1 MTKTHPTSTQSP
13 HTVPK
18 YDLTRDEIYETLS
31 NRRRRYALHY
41 LRQRENDVAL
51 SDLATQIAAWET
63 DALEETKS
71 GSDSK
76 SSPDAR
82 KHVYTALQQFHLP
95 KMEEMGIIAYDR
107 HEATVELTDMGSDL
121 DVYLD
126 VIRGSDVPWSLYYV
140 GLSAIS
146 IALVTTISMEI
157 YPIRLLPD
165 IAWIVFFVAVL
176 SISALAHLYDTRN
189 RKFGAEGP
197 PPEVECQ

>member
-1 MTKTHPTSTQSP
+1 MSKTQPTTQST

-41 LRQRENDVAL
+41 LRQRGNDVAL

-63 DALEETKS
+63 GTFEET
-71 GSDSK
+71 DPESK
-76 SSPDAR
+76 PSPDAR

-95 KMEEMGIIAYDR
+95 KMEEMGIITYDR

-146 IALVTTISMEI
+146 IALVAPIAMEI

-189 RKFGAEGP
+189 RKLGAEGP
-197 PPEVECQ
+197 PPEVERQ